1 MYDTL
6 AIFPSLR
13 PTRLQPRVCVAKRG
27 QYADM
32 RITAL
37 GSWAD
42 EMDSVPV
49 PAAPSGGY
57 GGARDRDGP
66 GERRAFTQPNWG
78 EARTGGGVGGGMG
91 MGGRG
96 PSFGK
101 S

>member
-1 MYDTL
+1 M
-6 AIFPSLR
+6 
-13 PTRLQPRVCVAKRG
+13 
-27 QYADM
+27 
-32 RITAL
+32 
-37 GSWAD
+37 
-42 EMDSVPV
+42 